1 MTKLL
6 FSVRI
11 TEKYFSDVQ
20 IESLEQELASFNS
33 KSEFMRKIIKFYL
46 KHNEAEEELLTNSP
60 SEVKKLLEENN
71 LLLQQL
77 LKQGSQRTVTTAK
90 EKKSDSQAKEDNEQ
104 TKITYQGGAQDT
116 KTDQA
121 LSLLDQF

>member
-11 TEKYFSDVQ
+11 TEKYFSAAQ
-20 IESLEQELASFNS
+20 IESLEQELSSFNS

-46 KHNEAEEELLTNSP
+46 KHNNSDFKLEEKAPTTIEL
-60 SEVKKLLEENN
+60 KDLLEKNN
-71 LLLQQL
+71 VLLQQL
-77 LKQGSQRTVTTAK
+77 LKNKPQVPNNKTQATVTYRG
-90 EKKSDSQAKEDNEQ
+90 KKQEN
-104 TKITYQGGAQDT
+104 
-116 KTDQA
+116 KTNQA